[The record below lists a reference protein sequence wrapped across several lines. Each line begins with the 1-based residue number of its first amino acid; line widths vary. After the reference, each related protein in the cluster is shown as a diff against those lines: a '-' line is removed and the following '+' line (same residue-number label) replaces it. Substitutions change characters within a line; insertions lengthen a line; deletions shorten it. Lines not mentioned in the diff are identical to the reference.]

1 MKNFLKRVGLVAAVV
16 MGAGS
21 AMAQTATTGAT
32 VDTSAVTATLSNGLT
47 AVGAI
52 GVAILGLAAL
62 VALYNWVKRPIK

>member
-1 MKNFLKRVGLVAAVV
+1 MKNFLKQVGLGAAAV
-16 MGAGS
+16 MAGGS
-21 AMAQTATTGAT
+21 AMAQTTGAT
-32 VDTSAVTATLSNGLT
+32 VDTSAVTSTLNNGLT